1 MADFWQSPDLVTI
14 HNLHCS
20 AGSSAVERLLDC
32 TRESPVG
39 TVIPV
44 HYRDVHGQAMTTII
58 RELGQSGISA
68 NTVIVLNGANAA
80 QAEEVAA
87 TIEQGDRH
95 IRLLWAE
102 SRYVEHILD
111 HVERCHGV
119 KVVGGKGAA
128 CWLGLGYLLQC
139 TNVRAVAF
147 QDADV
152 ENFSAEMPARLLLP
166 LVFPESGIAVSKAYY
181 SRTGDRMYGRL
192 TRQFLTPFVH
202 AMRSFF
208 PGSGFASLLT
218 QLRYPLSGEIGMSR
232 DFALNCRV
240 PCGWS
245 LEINTL
251 WDVQRMGMMASLC
264 QVDIADQYFHKHH
277 PVVSEDPCRQTL
289 QAMASEIGTDLLA
302 LLAKEGNI
310 LSQWHQKAFL
320 EKFARFAA
328 IFHRAYACDARCNGI
343 PWFEEDEIGSIREFT
358 KSAAEAV
365 NQYRRNPA
373 QRPTL
378 PSWKSIAHSMPTA
391 AELLYGACHS
401 PGPLTC
407 AA

>member
-20 AGSSAVERLLDC
+20 TGPSAVERLLDR

-39 TVIPV
+39 MVVPV
-44 HYRDVHGQAMTTII
+44 HYRDVHGPAMMTII
-58 RELGQSGISA
+58 RELGQSGIST
-68 NTVIVLNGANAA
+68 NTVVVLNGANET
-80 QAEEVAA
+80 QAGEVAA
-87 TIEQGDRH
+87 NLEHCDRQV
-95 IRLLWAE
+95 RLLWAE
-102 SRYVEHILD
+102 SRHVGHILD
-111 HVERCHGV
+111 HVERCHGL
-119 KVVGGKGAA
+119 KVQGGKGVA

-139 TNVRAVAF
+139 TGAQAVAF

-166 LVFPESGIAVSKAYY
+166 LVFPESGLAVSKAYY

-202 AMRSFF
+202 AIRSLF
-208 PGSGFASLLT
+208 PGSGFASLLA

-232 DFALNCRV
+232 DFAQSCRI
-240 PCGWS
+240 PSGWS

-251 WDVQRMGMMASLC
+251 WDVQRMGMISSLC
-264 QVDIADQYFHKHH
+264 QVDIADQYNHKHH
-277 PVVSEDPCRQTL
+277 PVASGDPCRQTL

-302 LLAKEGNI
+302 LLAREGNI
-310 LSQWHQKAFL
+310 LSPWHQRAFL
-320 EKFARFAA
+320 DRFDRFAA
-328 IFHRAYACDARCNGI
+328 IFHRAYACDAKCNGI
-343 PWFEEDEIGSIREFT
+343 PWIEEDEIGSIREFA
-358 KSAAEAV
+358 KSACEAV
-365 NQYRRNPA
+365 TQYRRNPA

-378 PSWKSIAHSMPTA
+378 PSWKSIAHSMPA
-391 AELLYGACHS
+391 AAGLLEGACHS